1 VSGRRATVGVGEAGH
16 GRCRGGGP
24 RSAGRVQS
32 VGEHDRV
39 EQVVPRPD
47 GWLAG
52 RPAPWADVPLVVRA
66 GITVAR
72 VRRALC
78 AWEPTDS
85 VAVGAR
91 GIREAGGAGG
101 ARGVGDAGGVAAPR
115 AGVPTAAQRPAAVL
129 VAVFDEE
136 GEARV
141 LLTRRSGALRSHR
154 GQVSFPGGGVEPGED
169 VEAAARRE
177 AAEEV
182 GLDPATVTVMG
193 RLSPM
198 VTATSWRWMVPVVA
212 ELPGRPRVRANPGE
226 VARVFDVALADL
238 VADGVFHEELWPVR
252 FSATG
257 WGPRADGPGAGAA
270 EADARAMGTRP
281 EASGSDAS
289 LGEPDVRRYAG
300 EVGGDGVSLH
310 PVWFFD
316 VAGET
321 VWGATARVL
330 VELLTMVLGVVP
342 PPAGPIG

>member
-1 VSGRRATVGVGEAGH
+1 M
-16 GRCRGGGP
+16 
-24 RSAGRVQS
+24 
-32 VGEHDRV
+32 
-39 EQVVPRPD
+39 
-47 GWLAG
+47 AG
-52 RPAPWADVPLVVRA
+52 RPAPWVDVPLDRRT
-66 GITVAR
+66 GITVAQ
-72 VRRALC
+72 VRRALHPGV
-78 AWEPTDS
+78 ASSAATVGADS
-85 VAVGAR
+85 ARSGLQAVGGAPGAR
-91 GIREAGGAGG
+91 GAGDGGGAG
-101 ARGVGDAGGVAAPR
+101 RSGGPVAAQRP
-115 AGVPTAAQRPAAVL
+115 AASQRPAAVL
-129 VAVFDEE
+129 VAMFDEA

-141 LLTRRSGALRSHR
+141 LLTRRSGALRSHS
-154 GQVSFPGGGVEPGED
+154 GQVSFPGGGVEPGESI
-169 VEAAARRE
+169 EAAARRE

-182 GLDPATVTVMG
+182 GLDPSAVTVLG
-193 RLSPM
+193 RLTPM

-212 ELPGRPRVRANPGE
+212 ELPGRPRVRANPVE